1 MQNGAWRQIVQL
13 EAIILQETSEERVDR
28 KSNASQKEGNEAHPL
43 LFRRIG
49 EILARTSPTMEVNP
63 ARTEIRSVGGRYPCA

>member
-1 MQNGAWRQIVQL
+1 MQDGAWRQIVQL

-28 KSNASQKEGNEAHPL
+28 KPYASQKEGNEAHPL

-49 EILARTSPTMEVNP
+49 EILRQGFAVDGS
-63 ARTEIRSVGGRYPCA
+63 